1 MSQNRSS
8 KRIPSAKSEC
18 SISKP
23 QVNEI
28 ESILNLMLNPI
39 LQEIAVLNQTV
50 SSVLML
56 LSKKE
61 STDSDKKLTKNCEF
75 ATSSIA
81 TDVTMMASSI
91 HRLTKNYES
100 LKEQIVDNQKN
111 LDKFWAKLNN
121 IEKLLAT
128 FLKME
133 NNRTMKNVEEQ
144 VLKKITNLEQVLLGG
159 IDEKAIN
166 CNSSSTGNSVKQ
178 YQVSASV
185 GLDSSLQ
192 LITLNSEEDYPCG
205 SWLGDFE
212 SPKCRVRCPI
222 AEEDLIYINTR
233 CATPEKMAITLLDYL
248 FPREVLAVSNLS
260 GKSKLGKKQLD
271 PLMVCEWKIEK
282 KIINFKIFMFIL
294 FLADLWD
301 KMSFSLPF

>member
-1 MSQNRSS
+1 MSQNRLS
-8 KRIPSAKSEC
+8 KRISNAKMELSVP
-18 SISKP
+18 KL
-23 QVNEI
+23 QANEI
-28 ESILNLMLNPI
+28 ESVLNSMLNPI
-39 LQEIAVLNQTV
+39 LQEITVLNQTV
-50 SSVLML
+50 SSVFTL
-56 LSKKE
+56 LNKKE
-61 STDSDKKLTKNCEF
+61 NSDTEKKLTKNCEF

-111 LDKFWAKLNN
+111 WDKVWTKLNS
-121 IEKLLAT
+121 IEKLLVT

-133 NNRTMKNVEEQ
+133 NNRSMKNLEEE
-144 VLKKITNLEQVLLGG
+144 VLKKVSNLEEVLLGG
-159 IDEKAIN
+159 IDDKPMN
-166 CNSSSTGNSVKQ
+166 CNSNTLGNSVKQ

-192 LITLNSEEDYPCG
+192 LITLNNEEDYPNG
-205 SWLGDFE
+205 SWLGDFR

-271 PLMVCEWKIEK
+271 PLMVSSEK
-282 KIINFKIFMFIL
+282 MKKKMEHCNCLDFF
-294 FLADLWD
+294 ADLRD
-301 KMSFSLPF
+301 